1 MHLESNLTRGVALQG
16 QTKQWTKEKGQKK
29 TMVHTILYRIF
40 KIVHYNLIINMT
52 NSVAPEE

>member
-29 TMVHTILYRIF
+29 QWYTKYYTEYLRLCI
-40 KIVHYNLIINMT
+40 T
-52 NSVAPEE
+52 TS